1 VFYYSYFSSEST
13 EAQGIYGICSKPQK
27 KKMAELGLKPA
38 SSNIKIGLFSVD

>member
-1 VFYYSYFSSEST
+1 MEF
-13 EAQGIYGICSKPQK
+13 AQSLKK